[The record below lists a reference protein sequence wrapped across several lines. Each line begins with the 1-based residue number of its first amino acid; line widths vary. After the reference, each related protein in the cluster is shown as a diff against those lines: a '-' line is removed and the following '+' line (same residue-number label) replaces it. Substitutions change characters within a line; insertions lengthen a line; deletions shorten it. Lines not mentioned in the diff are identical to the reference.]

1 MKWMPM
7 KRSGRSVAEARRVLA
22 LICGVLVGFQG
33 LAAANE
39 AIIASVYHRQSI
51 NPPSD
56 TGMTVCYGF
65 VCRRRYEIDFAGSG
79 QKALSAIL
87 AAGKA
92 SPEAERAAVA
102 KAVAWFDRRVGP
114 LIGTSR
120 RVARA
125 DFRNGDDAGNFD
137 CIDTSTNIT
146 SLLLLLSKWK
156 LLRHHSVS
164 ATRFRGNLLFGQT
177 PHNTAVLIA
186 SGTGRGWAV
195 DMWTTR
201 YGAPAEVKPIE
212 QWLQEN

>member
-1 MKWMPM
+1 MA
-7 KRSGRSVAEARRVLA
+7 SGWRVAALVLM
-22 LICGVLVGFQG
+22 CGVLLAPQG
-33 LAAANE
+33 LVAGYD
-39 AIIASVYHRQSI
+39 AIVTDVYDRQSI

-65 VCRRRYEIDFAGSG
+65 GCRRRFEIDFLGLD
-79 QKALSAIL
+79 QKALGEIL
-87 AAGKA
+87 AGGKS

-102 KAVAWFDRRVGP
+102 KAVGWFDRRVGP
-114 LIGTSR
+114 VIGTSR

-125 DFRNGDDAGNFD
+125 DFRNYDDAHNFD

-156 LLRHHSVS
+156 FLHHHTVGE
-164 ATRFRGNLLFGQT
+164 TRFRGNILVGQT

-186 SGTGRGWAV
+186 SATGKAWTV

-201 YGAPAEVKPIE
+201 YGAPAEVMPLE
-212 QWLQEN
+212 RWLKEN